1 MFGMQIGQMGQVGGF
16 SWTRLIASMYQN
28 GEQGA
33 WYDPSDMSTLFQDSA
48 GTTPVTAVEQPV
60 GRILDKSGRGNH
72 ATQATTTKRPIY
84 SRRVNL
90 LLGTETLSTQSATTL
105 AAKYVLSFWG
115 TGSIS
120 LTGTV
125 TATLAGT
132 GANDRVYTQ
141 ITCSAGTLNLTV
153 SGSVLKAQ
161 LELSL

>member
-1 MFGMQIGQMGQVGGF
+1 MFGMQMGRMGQTGSP
-16 SWTRLIASMYQN
+16 SWLRTLYSLFAS

-33 WYDPSDMSTLFQDSA
+33 LYDPSDLSTLFQDTA
-48 GTTPVTAVEQPV
+48 GTTPVTAVEQAV
-60 GRILDKSGRGNH
+60 ALMLDKSGRGNH
-72 ATQATTTKRPIY
+72 ASQATSTKRPKY

-90 LLGTETLSTQSATTL
+90 LVSTETLSTQSVTTR